1 MSVRA
6 QSRTITSLK
15 ALLMK
20 YYHLYILECS
30 DGLLYTGMTNDFER
44 RLEEHHMG
52 KNPRSFTFKRRPL
65 KLIYRE
71 RFIDVRYCIYYEKKI
86 KKWSAAKKRALANG
100 EFDTIQ
106 ILAECRNMTHHK
118 YQPTKHEIDTAIKE
132 F

>member
-1 MSVRA
+1 
-6 QSRTITSLK
+6 
-15 ALLMK
+15 MK

-30 DGLLYTGMTNDFER
+30 DGLLYTGMTNDLER
-44 RLEEHHMG
+44 RLGEHHMG